1 MKKFYILFLIAM
13 NGLLVASCNAGV
25 NEVNIIPR
33 PAALQVMPGSFSLTP
48 KTVINVVA
56 GTDELLPA
64 CRFFSA
70 LVERSLGI
78 PLEITRGKARGKA
91 INLTVDASL
100 GEEAYTLIARK
111 KSVDITAGSARGIF
125 YAFQTLRQL
134 LPAGVE
140 SGEAAPSISIQNV
153 AIEDEPRLAYRG
165 MMLDVARHFFPVE
178 DVKTYIDMLALHKI
192 NRFHWH
198 LTDDQGWR
206 IEIKKYPR
214 LTEIGS
220 TRPETVIGK
229 NTGNYDGIP
238 HGGFY
243 TREQIQEVVQ
253 YAADRFITVIPE
265 IELPGH
271 ALAALAAYPELG
283 CTGGPYNV
291 ATWWGV
297 FNEVFCAGN
306 EQTFAFLEGVL
317 EEVIPLFP
325 SEYIH
330 IGGDECPKVRWKAC
344 RKCQARI
351 KAEGLADEHELQS
364 YFVQRMERFLNAR
377 GKKIIGWDE
386 ILEGGI
392 SKTATVMSWRGT
404 KGGIEAAKLG
414 NRVVMSPNSHAYF
427 DYYQSKD
434 TKNEPY
440 AIGGFVPLSKVYSL
454 DPTEGL
460 DEQEASMIYGAQANL
475 WTEYISDIR
484 HVQYMTLPR
493 MAALAEVAWTPQ
505 SLREYNDFLK
515 RAIVL
520 TNRYKSLGYN
530 FATHLF
536 NQDQ

>member
-1 MKKFYILFLIAM
+1 MLFLLATS
-13 NGLLVASCNAGV
+13 GLFIASCNAGV
-25 NEVNIIPR
+25 SEVNIVPR
-33 PAALQVMPGSFSLTP
+33 PVALQVTPGSFALTP
-48 KTVINVVA
+48 RTVINVVK
-56 GTDELLPA
+56 GTDDVLPA
-64 CRFFSA
+64 CRLFA
-70 LVERSLGI
+70 GLVERSIGV
-78 PLEITRGKARGKA
+78 PLEITRGKARKKA

-100 GEEAYTLIARK
+100 GEEAYALTVQN
-111 KSVDITAGSARGIF
+111 KSVEIKAGSARGIF

-140 SGEAAPSISIQNV
+140 SGEASASLSIQNV
-153 AIEDEPRLAYRG
+153 IIEDEPRFAYRG

-192 NRFHWH
+192 NRLHWH

-206 IEIKKYPR
+206 IEIKKFPR

-220 TRPETVIGK
+220 TRDETVLGK
-229 NTGNYDGIP
+229 NTGKYDSIP

-243 TREQIQEVVQ
+243 TQEQVKDVVR
-253 YAADRFITVIPE
+253 YAAERCITVIPE

-271 ALAALAAYPELG
+271 ACAALAAYPALG
-283 CTGGPYNV
+283 CTGGPYRV
-291 ATWWGV
+291 ATSWGV

-306 EQTFAFLEGVL
+306 EETFAFLEGVL

-351 KAEGLADEHELQS
+351 KAEKLADEHELQS
-364 YFVQRMERFLNAR
+364 YFVQRIERFLNAK

-414 NRVVMSPNSHAYF
+414 NQVVMTPNSHAYL

-434 TKNEPY
+434 TKNEPF
-440 AIGGFVPLSKVYSL
+440 AIGGFVPLEKVYSL
-454 DPTEGL
+454 NPTEGL
-460 DEQEASMIYGAQANL
+460 NEQEASMIQGAQANL
-475 WTEYISDIR
+475 WTEYISDIS

-493 MAALAEVAWTPQ
+493 MAAIAEVAWTPQ
-505 SLREYNDFLK
+505 DLRAYDDFRE

-520 TNRYKSLGYN
+520 TDRYKALGYN

-536 NQDQ
+536 NQ